1 MGSSAHH
8 TGGEPL
14 WSVRVGSRA
23 ALFQDPPRPKRLPSK
38 RLPGMIQRSAVVA
51 ASLVLL
57 ILGPAESMGNGSR
70 WVVPGRGYEFS
81 QADIAPTELVLFF
94 FRRDL

>member
-1 MGSSAHH
+1 
-8 TGGEPL
+8 
-14 WSVRVGSRA
+14 
-23 ALFQDPPRPKRLPSK
+23 
-38 RLPGMIQRSAVVA
+38 MIQRSAVVA

-70 WVVPGRGYEFS
+70 RVVPGRGYEFS